1 MILQKYPSLS
11 NQNFKHNPSLNLTP
25 NLSLELGFLCSP
37 FSVFT
42 QQGNDCSSW
51 NSFFV
56 VLGFSYWV
64 LVLFFI
70 LYPQFKVNNGNTR
83 TRSEIC
89 LKLTIKTPERRPQN
103 GQHSNNSVIV
113 VVGWVSFKNINKR
126 NIETNQPKKAV
137 VLVKNEKE

>member
-11 NQNFKHNPSLNLTP
+11 NQNFKHNPSLNLTL

-37 FSVFT
+37 LSVFT
-42 QQGNDCSSW
+42 QQANACSSW

-70 LYPQFKVNNGNTR
+70 LYPQFKVNNKDTR
-83 TRSEIC
+83 TTSAKWST
-89 LKLTIKTPERRPQN
+89 L
-103 GQHSNNSVIV
+103 NSVIV

>member
-11 NQNFKHNPSLNLTP
+11 NQNFKHNPSLNLTL

-37 FSVFT
+37 LSVFT
-42 QQGNDCSSW
+42 QQANACSSW

-83 TRSEIC
+83 TRSNMFKVNNKDTRTTSAKWST
-89 LKLTIKTPERRPQN
+89 L
-103 GQHSNNSVIV
+103 NSVIV